1 MRVID
6 NESVKDIEILAM
18 VMVILVSSEN
28 KEIIIK
34 TNNES
39 VILMTIQLY
48 IKV

>member
-6 NESVKDIEILAM
+6 NESIKDIEILAM

-39 VILMTIQLY
+39 VILMTIQL
-48 IKV
+48 